1 MANEFQKLSGQYQR
15 TGKEAVSSILRSA
28 GDYRKSMQ
36 EVSFEWA
43 EFSKKSINQA
53 IEAQAQLT
61 KKAFAAY
68 ISELSKFAMLGLYG
82 PFTRDGLSEGRGA
95 EETRDPGS
103 ANTRRKATSRRNRGN
118 NIKATSGRA
127 SPRTATQ
134 HASTHKRTGPAN
146 EKRRAKKKHLD
157 DTTP

>member
-1 MANEFQKLSGQYQR
+1 MANEVQKLSGEYQR
-15 TGKEAVSSILRSA
+15 TGKEAFSSILRSA
-28 GDYRKSMQ
+28 GDYRRSLQ

-82 PFTRDGLSEGRGA
+82 PFAGDGLSDGRGA
-95 EETRDPGS
+95 EETRSRGP
-103 ANTRRKATSRRNRGN
+103 ANSTRKASSRRNRGN
-118 NIKATSGRA
+118 NTKESSRRA
-127 SPRTATQ
+127 SQRTAAQ
-134 HASTHKRTGPAN
+134 RASSHRKTSPAN
-146 EKRRAKKKHLD
+146 TRKVKS
-157 DTTP
+157 

>member
-1 MANEFQKLSGQYQR
+1 MANEFQKLSGEYQR
-15 TGKEAVSSILRSA
+15 TGKEAFSSILRSA

-82 PFTRDGLSEGRGA
+82 PLSEGRGA
-95 EETRDPGS
+95 EETRHRGA
-103 ANTRRKATSRRNRGN
+103 ANSRRKATSRRNRGN

-134 HASTHKRTGPAN
+134 HARTHQRTGPA
-146 EKRRAKKKHLD
+146 KTRKTKS
-157 DTTP
+157 